1 MRSDLLASPLLTPR
15 DNNVTTETYN
25 RVLREILDKHAPIET
40 RTITLR
46 PNAPWFSSSEDLR
59 VLKRDRRRFERQ
71 YRMSGL
77 EIHRQM
83 YKEKC
88 LAYRDALDQ
97 AKANYYS
104 NKIRDS
110 DTNGLFRIIDGL
122 FKVKAISPLPTH
134 DSALDL
140 AESFSSYFNEKI
152 LKLRDTLSS
161 RTELTHLLTK
171 EPPCSSSFMKFETVS
186 EKFIRDLVLKSPTK
200 SCSLDPIPTGILKEH
215 VDLLATPITN
225 IINES
230 FSSGVFPDSLKEGV
244 VFPSFKKSCTDWE
257 AFASYRPITNISFL
271 SKLLERAAAI
281 QTKNYL
287 TAEGLLAKWQ
297 SAYRQHHS
305 TETALLRV
313 VNDIL
318 LSIDARKEV
327 VLVMLDLSSAFDT
340 IDHTLLL
347 ERLRNYYGFQDKV
360 LMWFTSYLMGR
371 SQSVV
376 VKQLHS
382 SSKCL
387 AFGVPQGSVL
397 GPLLFSLY
405 FAPLEKVIHNHDLA
419 CMMYADDTQLYLTI
433 SPNHDPTTSLLK
445 LEQCIKDVI
454 NWCSANAL
462 VCNPSKTE
470 VVHFCSRFTEA
481 REDIGSISI
490 NGTKVIPVSSA
501 RNLGVVFDKFLDFS
515 SHINAICKSAT
526 FSIRNIGKLRKYLN
540 QADTERLVHAFIT
553 SKLDS
558 CNSILFGLPSYQIEK
573 LQRVQNSAARLVTRT
588 KKLEHISP
596 VLYDLHWL
604 TVKNRIIFKILLIT
618 FKALHGLAPGYLSDL
633 ITPYRPSRSL
643 RSMVANLLILPK
655 CRTKTYGER
664 AFAVAGPTLWN
675 SLPQF
680 MRELTSV
687 NQFKAHLKTYLFDK

>member
-1 MRSDLLASPLLTPR
+1 MKYRSVAKGYARQLSKKEAPSKSNITWYLPPHPVFNINKPNNMRVELS
-15 DNNVTTETYN
+15 
-25 RVLREILDKHAPIET
+25 
-40 RTITLR
+40 
-46 PNAPWFSSSEDLR
+46 
-59 VLKRDRRRFERQ
+59 Q
-71 YRMSGL
+71 
-77 EIHRQM
+77 Q
-83 YKEKC
+83 
-88 LAYRDALDQ
+88 
-97 AKANYYS
+97 ANYYS
-104 NKIRDS
+104 NKIRNS

-134 DSALDL
+134 DSVLDL

-161 RTELTHLLTK
+161 RTELSHLLTK
-171 EPPCSSSFMKFETVS
+171 EPPCRSSFMKFETVS

-215 VDLLATPITN
+215 VDLVATPITN

-244 VFPSFKKSCTDWE
+244 VFPSFKKSCTDQE

-271 SKLLERAAAI
+271 SELLERAAAI

-376 VKQLHS
+376 VKQMHS

-387 AFGVPQGSVL
+387 AFGVPKGSVL

-405 FAPLEKVIHNHDLA
+405 FAPLEKVIDNHDLA

-454 NWCSANAL
+454 N
-462 VCNPSKTE
+462 
-470 VVHFCSRFTEA
+470 
-481 REDIGSISI
+481 
-490 NGTKVIPVSSA
+490 
-501 RNLGVVFDKFLDFS
+501 
-515 SHINAICKSAT
+515 
-526 FSIRNIGKLRKYLN
+526 
-540 QADTERLVHAFIT
+540 
-553 SKLDS
+553 
-558 CNSILFGLPSYQIEK
+558 
-573 LQRVQNSAARLVTRT
+573 
-588 KKLEHISP
+588 
-596 VLYDLHWL
+596 
-604 TVKNRIIFKILLIT
+604 
-618 FKALHGLAPGYLSDL
+618 
-633 ITPYRPSRSL
+633 
-643 RSMVANLLILPK
+643 
-655 CRTKTYGER
+655 
-664 AFAVAGPTLWN
+664 
-675 SLPQF
+675 
-680 MRELTSV
+680 
-687 NQFKAHLKTYLFDK
+687 